1 MYQFF
6 FSSLNL
12 RYYETIN
19 DIKAQNEMNFNKAIG
34 GIDRGS
40 APIKKEPNVPRLTVS
55 GQLIAVGLVLI
66 KNLCVK
72 DGQKSYSPVF

>member
-1 MYQFF
+1 
-6 FSSLNL
+6 
-12 RYYETIN
+12 
-19 DIKAQNEMNFNKAIG
+19 MNFNKAIG